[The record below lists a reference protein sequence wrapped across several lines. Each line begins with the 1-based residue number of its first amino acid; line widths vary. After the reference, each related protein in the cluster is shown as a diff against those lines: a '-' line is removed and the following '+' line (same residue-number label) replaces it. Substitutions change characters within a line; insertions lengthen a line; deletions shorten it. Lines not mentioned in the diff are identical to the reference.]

1 MAQARSTLGTRHTH
15 FARRAPQAL
24 SAVQVRRPALAMAAF
39 TLLVGAAFA
48 VMPRAHAATLQA
60 AVTVSVSASLDLPA
74 LPVGAGGTGSPGDS
88 RAGRAIDVEI
98 KVAATGDTAAFTI
111 FEPTVFTPGQSYPLV
126 LHGHGYGGSRATASG
141 SPVPVP
147 TPAGA
152 PDLTGDAAIADLRAN
167 GYGVVSIDQRGHG
180 DSSGNV
186 RVMDPDFEGKDLLAI
201 LDWLEANL
209 NWLRY
214 GPSNDGRDPHNLVLG
229 SMGGSYGG
237 MYQLLLTHIDPK
249 RRLDAIVPEIAPH
262 DLPYSLAPG
271 SVPKALWDPALLLLG
286 SRSGVKT
293 GSTSDPF
300 LVQQFAISF
309 AQNQL
314 TPGLRDFFAYHS
326 TSYWCSG
333 KPVLTNGG
341 PGTRPE
347 LMPRQAPRTHALFIQ
362 GMRDT
367 LFNFNAGLAN
377 QQCLARSGGDVRL
390 MTTQTGHNTLQIVP
404 DPGAYAFQNPQDQL
418 KDQCGRVQTMVARRA
433 FFDQYLKGIA
443 GAADIVPRQTCLSL
457 SGDDA
462 VLVDQVTTG
471 RSGTAYTVPSTKV
484 VAGAQALPSIVK
496 LGERTGGRGDVV
508 AGVPHVALTLS
519 ASPLSALVGGD
530 PIVFVGT
537 GVVHTSG
544 LIELVDNQL
553 QPLRGLGTH
562 DVALPGVG
570 KRLPAGSQLVLLVYG
585 AHEQYAITGSLG
597 LNVRQATVMPVTVS
611 GTAWMPRLGI
621 DLRAP

>member
-1 MAQARSTLGTRHTH
+1 MRPSLAAT
-15 FARRAPQAL
+15 P
-24 SAVQVRRPALAMAAF
+24 RRPA
-39 TLLVGAAFA
+39 
-48 VMPRAHAATLQA
+48 RHQA
-60 AVTVSVSASLDLPA
+60 ACAALCIAGVLACSAPSQAAIGVQASITVSVSAPLSLPA
-74 LPVGAGGTGSPGDS
+74 LPSASGGSVAPSGSSAP
-88 RAGRAIDVEI
+88 RTGRAIDVKI
-98 KVAATGDTAAFTI
+98 KVAATGDTAAFTV
-111 FEPTVFTPGQSYPLV
+111 FEPSVFTPGQTYPLV
-126 LHGHGYGGSRATASG
+126 LQGHGYGGSRSTAAG

-152 PDLTGDAAIADLRAN
+152 PDLTGDATIADLRAN

-186 RVMDPDFEGKDLLAI
+186 RVMDPDFEGKNLLAI

-214 GPSNDGRDPHNLVLG
+214 GPSNDGRDPNNLVVG

-271 SVPKALWDPALLLLG
+271 SVPKALWDPALLALG
-286 SRSGVKT
+286 SRAGIKT

-314 TPGLRDFFAYHS
+314 TPGLRDFFSYHS
-326 TSYWCSG
+326 TSYWCKG

-347 LMPRQAPRTHALFIQ
+347 LMQRQAPRTHALFIQ

-367 LFNFNAGLAN
+367 LFNFNEGLAN
-377 QQCLARSGGDVRL
+377 YQCLARSGGDVRL
-390 MTTQTGHNTLQIVP
+390 MTTQTGHNTLQVVP
-404 DPGAYAFQNPQDQL
+404 DPGAYLFQNPQDQL
-418 KDQCGRVQTMVARRA
+418 KDQCGRVQTQVARRA
-433 FFDQYLKGIA
+433 FFDQHLKGIA
-443 GAADIVPRQTCLSL
+443 GAADGVPRQVCLSL

-471 RSGTAYTVPSTKV
+471 RAGTAHAVAATQVLAGVQAVPSV
-484 VAGAQALPSIVK
+484 IK
-496 LGERTGGRGDVV
+496 LGAPTGGRGDVV

-519 ASPLSALVGGD
+519 TNAASALVGGN

-537 GVVHTSG
+537 GLVHPSG
-544 LIELVDNQL
+544 LIELIDNQL
-553 QPLRGLGTH
+553 QPLRGLGAH

-585 AHEQYAITGSLG
+585 AHEQYAVTGSLS
-597 LNVRQATVMPVTVS
+597 LNVRKATVMPVTVS

>member
-1 MAQARSTLGTRHTH
+1 MA
-15 FARRAPQAL
+15 
-24 SAVQVRRPALAMAAF
+24 
-39 TLLVGAAFA
+39 
-48 VMPRAHAATLQA
+48 RAHAARSTPFPTSDALARSPNLSRMALALLAATALVGLPRAQA
-60 AVTVSVSASLDLPA
+60 STVQASLTVSVSASLNAPA
-74 LPVGAGGTGSPGDS
+74 MPSAGAASSGSS
-88 RAGRAIDVEI
+88 RAGRAIDVKI
-98 KVAATGDTAAFTI
+98 KVASTGDTVAFTV
-111 FEPTVFTPGQSYPLV
+111 FEPAVFTEGQSYPLV
-126 LHGHGYGGSRATASG
+126 LHGHGYGGARATASG
-141 SPVPVP
+141 PALPLP
-147 TPAGA
+147 TPPGA
-152 PDLTGDAAIADLRAN
+152 PDLSGDAAIADLRAN

-209 NWLRY
+209 AWLRY
-214 GPSNDGRDPHNLVLG
+214 GPSNDGSDPHNLVLG
-229 SMGGSYGG
+229 AMGGSYGG

-286 SRSGVKT
+286 SRAGIKT

-300 LVQQFAISF
+300 LVQQFALSF

-326 TSYWCSG
+326 TSYWCNG
-333 KPVLTNGG
+333 KSVLSNGG
-341 PGTRPE
+341 FGTRPE
-347 LMPRQAPRTHALFIQ
+347 LPPRRAPRTHALFIQ

-367 LFNFNAGLAN
+367 LFNFNEGLAN
-377 QQCLARSGGDVRL
+377 YQCLARSGGDVRL
-390 MTTQTGHNTLQIVP
+390 MTTQTGHNTLQVVP

-433 FFDQYLKGIA
+433 FFDQHLKGVA
-443 GAADIVPRQTCLSL
+443 GAADGVPRQVCMSL
-457 SGDDA
+457 SGEDA
-462 VLVDQVTTG
+462 VLVDRVTTG
-471 RSGTAYTVPSTKV
+471 RAGTAFEVPATKV
-484 VAGAQALPSIVK
+484 LAGAQAVPAIVR
-496 LGERTGGRGDVV
+496 LGAPTGGRGDVV
-508 AGVPHVALTLS
+508 AGVPHVALTLT
-519 ASPLSALVGGD
+519 APPVAAVLGGE

-570 KRLPAGSQLVLLVYG
+570 KRLPPGSQLALLVYG
-585 AHEQYAITGSLG
+585 AHEQFALTGSLS

-611 GTAWMPRLGI
+611 GVTWMPRLGI

>member
-1 MAQARSTLGTRHTH
+1 MRPSLAVIPRRSARHQV
-15 FARRAPQAL
+15 ACAAL
-24 SAVQVRRPALAMAAF
+24 CIAGALAWSA
-39 TLLVGAAFA
+39 
-48 VMPRAHAATLQA
+48 PSQA
-60 AVTVSVSASLDLPA
+60 AIGVQASVTVSVSVPLSLPA
-74 LPVGAGGTGSPGDS
+74 LPSASGGAAAPGGSSAS
-88 RAGRAIDVEI
+88 RAGRAIDVKI
-98 KVAATGDTAAFTI
+98 KVTSTGDTAAFTV
-111 FEPTVFTPGQSYPLV
+111 FEPAVFTPGQTYPLV
-126 LHGHGYGGSRATASG
+126 LQGHGYGGSRATAAG

-147 TPAGA
+147 TPTGA
-152 PDLTGDAAIADLRAN
+152 PDLTGDATIADLRAN

-186 RVMDPDFEGKDLLAI
+186 RVMDPDFEGKNLVAI

-214 GPSNDGRDPHNLVLG
+214 GPSNDGRDPNNLVLG

-271 SVPKALWDPALLLLG
+271 SVPKSLWDPALLALG
-286 SRSGVKT
+286 SRAGVKT

-309 AQNQL
+309 TQNQL
-314 TPGLRDFFAYHS
+314 TPGLRDFFSYHS
-326 TSYWCSG
+326 TSYWCKG

-367 LFNFNAGLAN
+367 LFNFNEGLAN
-377 QQCLARSGGDVRL
+377 YQCLARSGGDVRL
-390 MTTQTGHNTLQIVP
+390 MTTQTGHNSLQVVP
-404 DPGAYAFQNPQDQL
+404 DPGAYLFQNPQDQL

-433 FFDQYLKGIA
+433 FFDQHLKGIA
-443 GAADIVPRQTCLSL
+443 GAADVVPRQVCLSL

-471 RSGTAYTVPSTKV
+471 RAGTAHAVIATQVLAGAQTVPSV
-484 VAGAQALPSIVK
+484 IK
-496 LGERTGGRGDVV
+496 LGAPTGGRGDVV

-519 ASPLSALVGGD
+519 TNALSALVGGE

-537 GVVHTSG
+537 GLVHPSG
-544 LIELVDNQL
+544 LIELIDNQL
-553 QPLRGLGTH
+553 QPLRGLGAH

-597 LNVRQATVMPVTVS
+597 LNARQATVMPLTVS